1 MPLFS
6 FFLSFFLLANAGGV
20 EDVFFFFFKSDMET
34 RDEQE
39 AYLFFQINEM

>member
-1 MPLFS
+1 M
-6 FFLSFFLLANAGGV
+6 LA
-20 EDVFFFFFKSDMET
+20 ESRMFFFFFFKSDMET